1 MLRYTLVPE
10 DFFSPEAARELLGR
24 VVKLEPEE
32 VVKYK
37 ELPQYKAVLVY
48 VDVPASASGIASV
61 AAMVE
66 EAGNIEK
73 YNRVV
78 ARYTEPE
85 ENGAGSIDIV
95 LVSGPRLLF
104 VNSFKVPDSVTAQ
117 YYIFATLRQF
127 QINPELTAVYF
138 HGEVPFAMKEDL
150 FRYFPSVETI

>member
-10 DFFSPEAARELLGR
+10 DFFSPETCRTLLSS
-24 VVKLEPEE
+24 VVKVEAQD

-48 VDVPASASGIASV
+48 IATPQAVSAVMAIAL
-61 AAMVE
+61 MIE
-66 EAGNIEK
+66 EAQKIEK

-78 ARYTEPE
+78 VRYDNGEESGEAR
-85 ENGAGSIDIV
+85 IDVV

-104 VNSFKVPDSVTAQ
+104 VNSFPAPDSVTAQ
-117 YYIFATLRQF
+117 YYIFAALRQF

-138 HGEVPFAMKEDL
+138 YGDAPFTMKEEL
-150 FRYFPSVETI
+150 FRYFSAVESL